1 MFEKVSLEEFERA
14 YKEYFFPGQKPQIR
28 THPGDIDIYLEE
40 SEKLEELWN
49 NIRLPRRSTPQ
60 SAGYDFHIPFTL
72 NALPGQTYMIPT
84 GIKANLSRICG
95 GSYDTMGTNKPCFL
109 ALYPRSSLGF
119 QYGFCMDNTVGI
131 IDQDYYNNEGNE
143 GHIMVGFT
151 VQKDLKF
158 NPEDRFFQ
166 AVIQSYYV
174 MKNELDPVRAVRIGG
189 LGSTG
194 K

>member
-1 MFEKVSLEEFERA
+1 MFEKVSLKEFERA
-14 YKEYFFPGQKPQIR
+14 YKEYFLLKNITGMISPE
-28 THPGDIDIYLEE
+28 DMNIYMEE
-40 SEKLEELWN
+40 SKKLEELWK
-49 NIRLPRRSTPQ
+49 NIKLPRRSTPQ

-72 NALPGQTYMIPT
+72 NAVPEKTYMIPT
-84 GIKANLSRICG
+84 GIKANLKYVCNGPYG
-95 GSYDTMGTNKPCFL
+95 GISTNKPTFL

-158 NPEDRFFQ
+158 NPGDRFFQ
-166 AVIQSYYV
+166 AVIQSYYI
-174 MKNELDPVRAVRIGG
+174 MPNELTPANSSRIGG

>member
-1 MFEKVSLEEFERA
+1 MFEKVSLKEFERA
-14 YKEYFFPGQKPQIR
+14 YKEYFLPTVTRGRVHSIK
-28 THPGDIDIYLEE
+28 DIDIYTKE
-40 SEKLEELWN
+40 SEKLEELWK
-49 NIRLPRRSTPQ
+49 NIKLPRRSTPQ

-72 NALPGQTYMIPT
+72 NAVPEKTYMVPT
-84 GIKANLSRICG
+84 GIKANLKYVRNGPYSG
-95 GSYDTMGTNKPCFL
+95 VSTNKPIFL

-158 NPEDRFFQ
+158 NPGDRFFQ
-166 AVIQSYYV
+166 AVIQSYYI
-174 MKNELDPVRAVRIGG
+174 MLNELTPINPSRSGG